1 MNAEGSDLRDVLV
14 IGGGVSG
21 IQAALDLADM
31 GIHVHLVE
39 KQPSIGG
46 RMAQLDKTFPT
57 NDCSICILSP
67 KLADCSR
74 HPNITLHTCC
84 EVEEV
89 TGSVGDFTVHV
100 LERAR
105 YVDEAK
111 CTACGDCVQVCPITL
126 LDEFNETLSER
137 KAIYRP
143 YAQAIPNAYLVNKRG
158 TSPCKDTCPADT
170 SAQGYIAL
178 IAQGRYEEALEVVK
192 QYNPFPATVGRVCDH
207 KCEDQCNRGKVDGP
221 VAICALKRFVADWV
235 YAQADKEVTPE
246 ESPRP
251 RRVSRL
257 VPAHDAR
264 RVAIVG
270 AGPAGLSAAHFL
282 AQMGYRVTI
291 FEALPVPGGMMR
303 VGIPP
308 YRLPRNVLQ
317 REIDSILE
325 LGVEL
330 KLYNPISDV
339 NGLFDKGFDA
349 VFLAI
354 GAHEPQHL
362 QIPGEDAQ
370 GVHHGVPFLRSVNL
384 GEEIRLGKRVVVVG
398 GGNTA
403 IDAARSSLRLGAETV
418 TIAYRRSRVE
428 MPANSWEIED
438 AEREG
443 VKLELLTQP
452 VEILSEDGRITGV
465 RCVRM
470 RLGEP
475 DASGRRQPIP
485 IEGSEFTIETDALI
499 AAVAQAPEVSFL
511 KPDHGLE
518 ITQRGTFVVD
528 PQTLETN
535 RPGVFAGGDS
545 ARGPGALIQ
554 AIADGR
560 RAALS
565 IDRYLRGVP
574 LLTPRELEPLPVV
587 RLTEE
592 EIAELAEARDVN
604 SERRATMSTASVQ
617 ERIRDFREV
626 ELGLSEEQARAEAL
640 RCLRCGICA
649 ECWRCVEACGANC
662 IDHQMADQAYDLN
675 VAAIVVATGF
685 DPFDPS
691 EAKEYGYGR
700 YKNVITSLEY
710 ERLISAS
717 GPTGGHLRR
726 LSDHEPVK
734 RLGFIQCVGS
744 RNLKHNRFCSSVC
757 CMYATKEAI
766 LANEHDR
773 EVQSVIF
780 YTDLRAAGKGF
791 QEYVDRAQRE
801 YNARYVRARVAE
813 ITQDADENPLIWYE
827 DTRSGERRS
836 ERVDLAVLATSLVP
850 RRNVGELAER
860 LEIELDEY
868 NFVKTDAFSPMDT
881 TRPGVFACGYCRG
894 PADIPVSVAQASGAA
909 ARAAEVVMGSI
920 QYVGARG

>member
-1 MNAEGSDLRDVLV
+1 
-14 IGGGVSG
+14 
-21 IQAALDLADM
+21 
-31 GIHVHLVE
+31 
-39 KQPSIGG
+39 
-46 RMAQLDKTFPT
+46 
-57 NDCSICILSP
+57 
-67 KLADCSR
+67 
-74 HPNITLHTCC
+74 
-84 EVEEV
+84 
-89 TGSVGDFTVHV
+89 
-100 LERAR
+100 
-105 YVDEAK
+105 
-111 CTACGDCVQVCPITL
+111 VCPITL
-126 LDEFNETLSER
+126 QDQFNEALSER

-143 YAQAIPNAYLVNKRG
+143 YAQAIPNAYLVSKRG

-207 KCEDQCNRGKVDGP
+207 KCEDECNRGKVDGP
-221 VAICALKRFVADWV
+221 VAICALKRFVADWA
-235 YAQADKEVTPE
+235 YAQADREAAQAGGTE
-246 ESPRP
+246 PRP
-251 RRVSRL
+251 APARVPS
-257 VPAHDAR
+257 HDAK

-270 AGPAGLSAAHFL
+270 AGPAGLSAGNFL
-282 AQMGYRVTI
+282 AEMDYRVTI

-308 YRLPRNVLQ
+308 YRLPRQVLQ

-330 KLYNPISDV
+330 RLYSPISDI
-339 NGLFDKGFDA
+339 NALFDQGFDA

-354 GAHEPQHL
+354 GAHEAQHL
-362 QIPGEDAQ
+362 EIPGEDAQ
-370 GVHHGVPFLRSVNL
+370 GVHHGVPFLRAVNL

-403 IDAARSSLRLGAETV
+403 IDAARSALRLGAETV
-418 TIAYRRSRVE
+418 TIAYRRSRAE

-443 VKLELLTQP
+443 VHLELLTQP
-452 VEILSEDGRITGV
+452 IEVLAEQGRITGL
-465 RCVRM
+465 RCIRM

-475 DASGRRQPIP
+475 DASGRRRPIP
-485 IEGSEFTIETDALI
+485 VEGSEFTIETDALI

-511 KPDHGLE
+511 KPDHGLD
-518 ITQRGTFVVD
+518 ITQRGTFVVN
-528 PQTLETN
+528 PETLETS
-535 RPGVFAGGDS
+535 RPGIFAGGDS

-554 AIADGR
+554 AVADGR

-587 RLTEE
+587 RLTDQ
-592 EIAELAEARDVN
+592 EIVELAEASEVN
-604 SERRATMSTASVQ
+604 PEQRAVMSTAPAQ

-649 ECWRCVEACGANC
+649 ECWRCVETCGADC
-662 IDHQMADQAYDLN
+662 IDHQMSDQTYDLQ
-675 VAAIVVATGF
+675 VGAIVVATGF
-685 DPFDPS
+685 DAFDPA
-691 EAKEYGYGR
+691 ETKEYGYGR
-700 YKNVITSLEY
+700 YRDVITSMEY

-717 GPTGGHLRR
+717 GPTGGHLGR

-744 RNLKHNRFCSSVC
+744 RNLKHNQFCSSVC
-757 CMYATKEAI
+757 CMFATKEAI

-791 QEYVDRAQRE
+791 QEYVERAQRE
-801 YNARYVRARVAE
+801 YNTRYVRARVAE
-813 ITQDADENPLIWYE
+813 ITQDADGHPVIWYE
-827 DTRSGERRS
+827 DTRSGEKRS
-836 ERVDLAVLATSLVP
+836 ETVDLAVLATSLVP
-850 RRNVGELAER
+850 RRGVGELAER
-860 LEIELDEY
+860 LGVELDEY
-868 NFVKTDAFSPMDT
+868 DFIKTDAFSPMDT
-881 TRPGVFACGYCRG
+881 TRAGVFACGYCRG

-909 ARAAEVVMGSI
+909 ARAAEIVMRNLEYAG
-920 QYVGARG
+920 VRG